1 MNISIVREVVGMK
14 VKEAMNQGVI
24 TINSDTAPL
33 EAFQKMYK
41 EGIRRLFVM
50 DDEGKPVGVVSYSDL
65 IGILGSIKPSKEEK
79 NSLKIVDIMSEDI
92 MTVSADDNIED
103 AANLMVRADIS
114 GLMVMED
121 EKPVG
126 VITKTDICRLVAAEI
141 LVAI

>member
-1 MNISIVREVVGMK
+1 
-14 VKEAMNQGVI
+14 
-24 TINSDTAPL
+24 
-33 EAFQKMYK
+33 MYK

-50 DDEGKPVGVVSYSDL
+50 DDEEPVGVVSYSDL

-79 NSLKIVDIMSEDI
+79 NSLKIADIMSEDI

-121 EKPVG
+121 KKPVG